1 MLRCYNTFELG
12 KAKACFLLLPL
23 CEFSARYREEAERQ
37 ARDGCSPLLRNFP
50 EFRPAPK
57 HSPHAQAPRALIHGP
72 RDTALAPGRG
82 RGPSSSGSVCE
93 FQCVHSAALKGIQEQ
108 NSYVLSSREAE
119 DSCLDIP
126 WWGVGL
132 RSSRHRTSPVMNTL
146 VEKLR
151 KS

>member
-12 KAKACFLLLPL
+12 KAKACFLLPF

-37 ARDGCSPLLRNFP
+37 ARDGCSPLLWNFP

-93 FQCVHSAALKGIQEQ
+93 FQCVHSAALKGIQE
-108 NSYVLSSREAE
+108 YSSREAE
-119 DSCLDIP
+119 DSCLDVP
-126 WWGVGL
+126 WWGSGCG
-132 RSSRHRTSPVMNTL
+132 RHGIEPLPS
-146 VEKLR
+146 
-151 KS
+151 